1 MTNHIDDFLRSVSVI
16 DTETTHLLPDQAE
29 IVEVAGCYWDGAFWR
44 TDGMLLNARRG
55 IPPEASA
62 KNNISRRMIQS
73 EPYFDQAVKDIKRL
87 LRWNDAAYF
96 VAHNAA
102 YDRQVL
108 GHAWHRM
115 DNVADARICDDQ
127 SRWICTWRLSRQVLG
142 HQFGDIEYG
151 LNYLRYLLD
160 LDVPD
165 GHAVHRAA
173 DDAVTC
179 ALLLHALVDFAIE
192 QGQVTEDGDIG
203 QQLHDLCWQYITV
216 AKWPFGKYR
225 GVALSEIPDDY
236 YAWALKNL
244 PALNEADPGYDRD
257 LSESVRQLLESRL
270 AAVGGE

>member
-1 MTNHIDDFLRSVSVI
+1 MSKHVDDFLGSVTVL

-29 IVEVAGCYWDGAFWR
+29 IVEIAGCAWDGAFWH
-44 TDGMLLNARRG
+44 THGQLLNARNG

-62 KNNISRRMIQS
+62 KNNISRRMIENQ
-73 EPYFDQAVKDIKRL
+73 PYFDQAVKDIKQL
-87 LRWNDAAYF
+87 LRWDHSNYF

-115 DNVADARICDDQ
+115 DSVADARVCDDQ

-160 LDVPD
+160 LPVPD

-173 DDAVTC
+173 DDAFTC

-192 QGQVTEDGDIG
+192 QGQVTDGPNLG
-203 QQLHDLCWQYITV
+203 AELHALCWQHITV
-216 AKWPFGKYR
+216 TKWPFGKHR
-225 GVALSEIPDDY
+225 GVALADIPNDY
-236 YAWALKNL
+236 YAWALANVNSL
-244 PALNEADPGYDRD
+244 RPDDPSYDRD
-257 LSESVRQLLESRL
+257 LAESVRQLLESRL
-270 AAVGGE
+270 ADAL